1 MLSKSKHITIYTDGS
16 CLKNGAVGG
25 SDGGY
30 GAILIYRNLLEV
42 QNISNLNIQNTSF
55 IKNDFKLNENFFFT
69 SGHSSNTTNN
79 QMELSGAIAGLELF
93 IQSFNFDT
101 QDAYKNEF
109 LIEVHVDSQY
119 VKNGINDW
127 IHNWKK
133 NNWRTAARTPVK
145 NQGLWIELDKLNFL
159 IKPSWHWVKGHSENI
174 FNDLTDHIASNSAI
188 NQASVS
194 ESEVISRIEC
204 Y

>member
-1 MLSKSKHITIYTDGS
+1 M
-16 CLKNGAVGG
+16 
-25 SDGGY
+25 
-30 GAILIYRNLLEV
+30 V
-42 QNISNLNIQNTSF
+42 QWVEAMV
-55 IKNDFKLNENFFFT
+55 D
-69 SGHSSNTTNN
+69 

-101 QDAYKNEF
+101 QDAHKNEF

-188 NQASVS
+188 NQARVS
-194 ESEVISRIEC
+194 ESEVRNRIEC